1 MLLLQ
6 ELLPNEIL
14 TRLPVVLWTFV
25 RFSAVLI
32 AAPMFGA
39 RTVPARVRVM
49 LALLL
54 AFTVA
59 PQVTV
64 PQDIAIF
71 SGAGALLVVREVLI
85 GVSMGFLLQLIFA
98 AMATAG
104 EVIALS
110 MGLAFANVVDPER
123 GVSVPVV
130 SQHFV
135 VMATLMFLALDGH
148 MALIALVFESF
159 SVLPPASAGLAASG
173 FFELAAWVSRMF
185 EAAILVA
192 LPASASLLVAGI
204 SMGLIAR
211 SAPQLNIFAVG
222 FPMTL
227 MLGITALML
236 SLPLLA
242 PQFTELMAAVFEQA
256 RLVLGAFR

>member
-1 MLLLQ
+1 MPLLQ
-6 ELLPNEIL
+6 ELISSEIL

-39 RTVPARVRVM
+39 RTVPVRVRVM

-59 PQVTV
+59 PQVSV
-64 PQDIAIF
+64 PQDVAVF
-71 SGAGALLVVREVLI
+71 SVGGALLVVREALI
-85 GVSMGFLLQLIFA
+85 GLSLGFLLQLMFA

-104 EVIALS
+104 EIIALS

-148 MALIALVFESF
+148 MALIALVFQSF
-159 SVLPPASAGLAASG
+159 EALPPASAGLAASG
-173 FFELAAWVSRMF
+173 FFEIAAWVSRMF
-185 EAAILVA
+185 EAAVLVA

-227 MLGITALML
+227 MLGIAALML

-242 PQFTELMAAVFEQA
+242 PQFTDLMSAVFDHVGV
-256 RLVLGAFR
+256 VLRAFG